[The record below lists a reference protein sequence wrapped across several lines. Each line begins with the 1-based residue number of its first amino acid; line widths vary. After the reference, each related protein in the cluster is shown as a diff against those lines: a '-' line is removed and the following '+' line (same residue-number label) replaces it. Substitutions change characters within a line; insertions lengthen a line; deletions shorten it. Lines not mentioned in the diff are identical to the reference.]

1 MYEHYENYERYIPDV
16 MLKKH
21 KKHEEYLS
29 NAYAGMSHEEI
40 YKSKLGTVEDAIG
53 LIESGDYEKHLNR
66 YKKQSKATRDA
77 LIGALDSSSLGSRM
91 SIEEKDSGLHFV
103 LSVES
108 QRSEGTIAQLAR
120 EKLHGSSSSS
130 TYSSDTETRQ
140 ERRAFCR
147 SS

>member
-53 LIESGDYEKHLNR
+53 LIESGDCIVWSIHGSEPRLFLRNLHRIADRIDPNNPVELWSCVDRWGSEYQVHSNPELK
-66 YKKQSKATRDA
+66 
-77 LIGALDSSSLGSRM
+77 DSSSVAPSPAPRTPGTSRTTA
-91 SIEEKDSGLHFV
+91 SITTAAGRAPFV
-103 LSVES
+103 
-108 QRSEGTIAQLAR
+108 RM
-120 EKLHGSSSSS
+120 
-130 TYSSDTETRQ
+130 
-140 ERRAFCR
+140 
-147 SS
+147 